1 MEFFDI
7 LNLVIGVLCV
17 YWAII
22 GKGYPYKNN
31 YPKKVKKYA
40 NKLMRILLAVAG
52 PINLGMFAITY
63 FAKKNN
69 QFIEPWNIVYWVL
82 LGLVVAVIALYI
94 ILLYSKYGKIIMQ
107 NQKTD
112 QKPRYY
118 K

>member
-40 NKLMRILLAVAG
+40 NKLMRILMAVDG
-52 PINLGMFAITY
+52 PISLGMFAITY
-63 FAKKNN
+63 WAKKNN
-69 QFIEPWNIVYWVL
+69 QFIPPWDIVYWIL
-82 LGLVVAVIALYI
+82 LGVFLAVIALYI

-112 QKPRYY
+112 QKQRSY